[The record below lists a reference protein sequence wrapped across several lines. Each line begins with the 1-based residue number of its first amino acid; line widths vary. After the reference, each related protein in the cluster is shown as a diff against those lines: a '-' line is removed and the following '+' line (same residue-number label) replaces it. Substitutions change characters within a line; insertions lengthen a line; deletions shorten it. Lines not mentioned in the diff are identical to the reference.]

1 MSTQEGRIVKPS
13 VAIFD
18 FAGCGGDQLQIANLE
33 EDLLGLASHIELVS
47 WREGMTPEVEPER
60 YDIALVEG
68 SITRR
73 SDEARLKRIRDRCKV
88 LVAIGSCAT
97 IAGINALK
105 NFQEPE
111 QVRRYVYGPAAHWY
125 ETYAARPLS
134 AVVKV
139 DANVHGCPIRR
150 DEFLKIFKALLMGK
164 KPFEPNYPVCVDCKM
179 AENVCV
185 YGKGHW
191 CLGPVTRAGCS
202 AVCVTEG
209 SICWGCRGM
218 VNNPN
223 ADAEREVLA
232 AHGLS
237 VRDVIDKFRLYF
249 GTRKYAD

>member
-1 MSTQEGRIVKPS
+1 MQERRIVKPR
-13 VAIFD
+13 VAVFD
-18 FAGCGGDQLQIANLE
+18 FAGCGGDQLQLVNLE
-33 EDLLGLASHIELVS
+33 EQLLTLCSHIELVS
-47 WREGMTPEVEPER
+47 WREGMTADPEPDR

-73 SDEARLKRIRDRCKV
+73 SDEARLKRIRASCQS

-111 QVRRYVYGPAAHWY
+111 QVRRYVYGPAAPWY
-125 ETYAARPLS
+125 DTYEARPLS

-139 DANVHGCPIRR
+139 DANVHGCPIMLG
-150 DEFLKIFKALLMGK
+150 DFLRVFKEVLLGK
-164 KPFEPNYPVCVDCKM
+164 RPFEPNYPVCVDCKM

-185 YGKGHW
+185 YGKGKW
-191 CLGPVTRAGCS
+191 CLGPVTRAGCR

-218 VNNPN
+218 VDNPN

-232 AHGLS
+232 AHGLE
-237 VRDVIDKFRLYF
+237 VRDVVDKFRLYF
-249 GTRKYAD
+249 GARRYAD

>member
-1 MSTQEGRIVKPS
+1 MSMQAGRAFKPS
-13 VAIFD
+13 VAVFD
-18 FAGCGGDQLQIANLE
+18 FAGCGGDQLQLVNLE
-33 EDLLGLASHIELVS
+33 EELLTLTSHIELVS

-68 SITRR
+68 SITRK
-73 SDEARLKRIRDRCKV
+73 SDEARLKKIRESCKA

-111 QVRRYVYGPAAHWY
+111 QVRRYVYGKCAHWY
-125 ETYAARPLS
+125 ETYPARPLYD
-134 AVVKV
+134 VVKV
-139 DANVHGCPIRR
+139 DANVHGCPIMLY
-150 DEFLKIFKALLMGK
+150 DFLRVFKELLLGK
-164 KPFEPNYPVCVDCKM
+164 RPFEPNYPVCVDCKM

-185 YGKGHW
+185 YGKGDW
-191 CLGPVTRAGCS
+191 CMGPVTRAGCR

-232 AHGLS
+232 AYGLE
-237 VRDVIDKFRLYF
+237 VRDVVDKFRLYF
-249 GTRKYAD
+249 GNRRYSV